1 MSSRGAKGFTL
12 MEMVIVLVMLGLMAA
27 IAGPYLSNGMRAYND
42 SAAAVHTLSKL
53 RLASERLVREIREV
67 RRDAAGNYDVTLPL
81 TSGALE
87 FVKTDGEQVSIGDAG
102 AQLTLAYSS
111 VAGGAPFTLSDELA
125 SITFTYLKADGTP
138 YTSVADLRIIEFELV
153 LNHAGNDY
161 RQRSRVALRN
171 QP

>member
-1 MSSRGAKGFTL
+1 MSSPAANGFTL

-67 RRDAAGNYDVTLPL
+67 RRDAAGNYDLTLPL
-81 TSGALE
+81 TPDALQ
-87 FVKTDGEQVSIGDAG
+87 FFKIDGEQVSIANTG
-102 AQLTLAYSS
+102 AELTLAYSS

-125 SITFTYLKADGTP
+125 SLSFNYLKTDGSP
-138 YTSVADLRIIEFELV
+138 YTGITDLGIIEFELV
-153 LNHAGNDY
+153 LSHAGNDY